1 MAIDRGKR
9 GDGTLIQPR
18 PAMDLAMA
26 AGRRGSGISFFCNAA
41 SDLNRKGGTGT

>member
-1 MAIDRGKR
+1 V
-9 GDGTLIQPR
+9 LIQPR

-26 AGRRGSGISFFCNAA
+26 VGRRRSGISFLIDAA